1 MEAEAVRKTGLPS
14 IDQPW
19 RKYYTEAA
27 LQAEIPFKTVYHT
40 LADNNP
46 PSEKSALL
54 YFGRKISFRE
64 LYTHI
69 QEAARAFTALGVKE
83 GDIVTIF
90 STNTP
95 EVTYCIYALNYLGA
109 IANMEYVTASGKDA
123 VAAVE
128 RCHSKI
134 VLVLDVLQREF
145 TALDSCPTVEHI
157 ISLPVGA
164 SMPFPLHTLFRI
176 QLRKHYVFM
185 AKKMSYADFIRG
197 GAGQTA
203 VEAPF
208 RPDTPAFIVHSG
220 GTSGIPKGVLLSNE
234 NISYICWTFLFN
246 SPDVESG
253 DIYMACIPLFH
264 AFGLCM
270 GVIAPLAHSL
280 AVVLTPQFNE
290 KSLISNFKKYKPAY
304 IIASGAHIPALI
316 NDPAIQKMDL
326 SFFKTCGYGGSPL
339 SVAQEIELD
348 QFLQAHN
355 APARPSAGYGMSEV
369 SSAICAERNCYYG
382 KVGSVGIP
390 LCRVNV
396 KVLDIDTGEELGYNQ
411 SGELCFSAPSLMLGY
426 FKNDEENAKALF
438 TDEEGNRWVHTGD
451 LGRVDEDGFVF
462 ITGRLK
468 RIYSVR
474 DGKGGTMFKL
484 FPDYVAS
491 EIDKVENVLQ
501 SAVICLEHPDYKHV
515 AVAYVVLKD
524 PAKEAETG
532 KAIRDYMAENLPRH
546 SIPKAI
552 RYLSAMPQTA
562 IGKPDF
568 RELELDAAGLT
579 IV

>member
-1 MEAEAVRKTGLPS
+1 MEVGAVCKTGLPS

-19 RKYYTEAA
+19 RKYYTEDA
-27 LQAEIPFKTVYHT
+27 LQTEIPFKTVYHT
-40 LADNNP
+40 LVDSNP

-54 YFGRKISFRE
+54 YFGRKISFQE

-69 QEAARAFTALGVKE
+69 QEAACAFTALGVKE

-90 STNTP
+90 SSNTP
-95 EVTYCIYALNYLGA
+95 ETVYCIYALNYLGA
-109 IANMEYVTASGKDA
+109 VSNLEYVTVSGKDA

-128 RCHSKI
+128 RCQSRV
-134 VLVLDVLQREF
+134 VLVLDALQDQF
-145 TALDSCPTVEHI
+145 VALDKCGTVEHI
-157 ISLPVGA
+157 ISLPAAA
-164 SMPFPLHTLFRI
+164 SMPLPIRIVSKVRLKKHAVPL
-176 QLRKHYVFM
+176 
-185 AKKMSYADFIRG
+185 AKGLSYADFIR
-197 GAGQTA
+197 AGRGKAA
-203 VEAPF
+203 VESPF
-208 RPDTPAFIVHSG
+208 RSNAPAFIVHSG
-220 GTSGIPKGVLLSNE
+220 GTSGVPKGVLLSNE
-234 NISYICWTFLFN
+234 NISYIDWAFLFN

-270 GVIAPLAHSL
+270 GVVGPLAHGLSI
-280 AVVLTPQFNE
+280 VLTPQFSE
-290 KSLISNFKKYKPAY
+290 DVLISSFKKYKPAY

-382 KVGSVGIP
+382 KAGSVGIP
-390 LCRVNV
+390 LCQVNV
-396 KVLDIDTGEELGYNQ
+396 KVLDVDTGEELGYNQ

-426 FKNDEENAKALF
+426 FKNEEETANALF

-524 PAKEAETG
+524 PAKEAETD
-532 KAIRDYMAENLPRH
+532 KAIRDYMAETLPRH

-568 RELELDAAGLT
+568 RELESDAVELT